1 MTEKTDSAGTPRVRP
16 GEGAWLEAKREVAD
30 RNDRARKAGNA
41 ERRAREQREQAARR
55 LAEQNGVYR

>member
-1 MTEKTDSAGTPRVRP
+1 MTEKTDPEGTPRTTS

-41 ERRAREQREQAARR
+41 ERRAREQRELAARR
-55 LAEQNGVYR
+55 AAEQNGVYR

>member
-1 MTEKTDSAGTPRVRP
+1 MTDNTDSAGTPRTKS

-55 LAEQNGVYR
+55 RAEQNGIYR